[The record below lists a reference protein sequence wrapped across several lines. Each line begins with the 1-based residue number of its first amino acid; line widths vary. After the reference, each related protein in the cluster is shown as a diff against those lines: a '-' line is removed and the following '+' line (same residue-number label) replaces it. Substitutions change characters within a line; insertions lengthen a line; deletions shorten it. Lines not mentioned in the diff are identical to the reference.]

1 VPDVED
7 KIGNPLFA
15 IETNLD
21 PLERRVREGRVDEAL
36 GIISEIRSSLEK
48 AKQALRAIASQ

>member
-1 VPDVED
+1 MIDIED

-21 PLERRVREGRVDEAL
+21 PLERRVKEGRTEDAL
-36 GIISEIRSSLEK
+36 QIISEIRVSLEK
-48 AKQALRAIASQ
+48 AKRLLREAK